1 MPSQTDKTLLVSLPP
16 RPVDEF
22 DRSIFPLAKIKGQKH
37 SLQTVDLILVATMD
51 ELVKMKHMVKNTAE
65 FKTFIHDSKL
75 QYDELLENKE
85 SLAEAMAKKTFNPFK
100 LLSTYRAVRLLTEAG
115 MAMWTETKSKSEK
128 LRRLSLSE
136 SVNAVN
142 TRDIQPVGDD
152 DLSPGACISAIA
164 IPLETETNL
173 DETVSFFSQAVS
185 FIGSQVGLIPDRNPF
200 SDAHKAE
207 DSRTN
212 AVPEDSSVSYL
223 SADDGSTSPT
233 SSSSHLSETSSST
246 QGSGNTYLIFQ
257 QFQNSFVASESAIHS
272 PTLNQ
277 GGSHNQGSSSR

>member
-1 MPSQTDKTLLVSLPP
+1 MPSQTKKTLLVSVPP
-16 RPVDEF
+16 RPADEF
-22 DRSIFPLAKIKGQKH
+22 DRSVFPLAKIKGQKH

-136 SVNAVN
+136 SVNTVN
-142 TRDIQPVGDD
+142 TQDIQPVGDD
-152 DLSPGACISAIA
+152 DLPPGACISAIA
-164 IPLETETNL
+164 IPLETDTNL
-173 DETVSFFSQAVS
+173 DDTVSFF
-185 FIGSQVGLIPDRNPF
+185 PRRNPF

-223 SADDGSTSPT
+223 SADDESTS
-233 SSSSHLSETSSST
+233 S
-246 QGSGNTYLIFQ
+246 QGFGNTHLIFQ
-257 QFQNSFVASESAIHS
+257 QFQNSFVASKSATHS
-272 PTLNQ
+272 PTLDP
-277 GGSHNQGSSSR
+277 